1 VDVLGFRDR
10 LAKAWSNASG
20 KPPTEC
26 PRCKAP
32 IETPGASFCPKC
44 GEPLLRCPECMGNW
58 YTDDGGVRIC
68 KICGAR
74 W

>member
-1 VDVLGFRDR
+1 MDALGFRDR
-10 LAKAWSNASG
+10 LAKAIDRASG

-32 IETPGASFCPKC
+32 IEVPNPSFCPKC
-44 GEPLLRCPECMGNW
+44 GEALLRCPVCSGNW
-58 YTDDGGVRIC
+58 YSDDGGGRLC
-68 KICGAR
+68 KICGTR